1 LDAGRIGFVLK
12 EEEVLAPAAVHPL
25 AVQAAL
31 GARMLSSGG
40 HDDFNQGQVSC
51 RRPGSA
57 EFFIKGALTGF
68 DEAAP
73 ADFVVGHADP
83 SAPLDRLAPPEIP
96 LHQAVYE
103 ARPDVNC
110 VVHSH
115 SPAALVFGAL
125 QEDLVPLS
133 HEGALLCNDV
143 HRFTL
148 TSNTIL
154 DISVGRAIAETLGE
168 GLGVFLVNHGSV
180 VVGKSVRHAVIIAL
194 MLERACRLQLDALAS
209 GRDFATSTELDVAA
223 KREFIF
229 ADLSIRAY
237 WEHARRRVLRTFPDA
252 RNW

>member
-1 LDAGRIGFVLK
+1 VLK
-12 EEEVLAPAAVHPL
+12 EEELPAAAAAHPL
-25 AVQAAL
+25 AVQAAV
-31 GARMLSSGG
+31 GARMLSLGG

-73 ADFVVGHADP
+73 QDFVVGRVDP
-83 SAPLDRLAPPEIP
+83 AGPLDRLAPPEIP

-110 VVHSH
+110 VVHTH

-133 HEGALLCNDV
+133 HEGALLHNEV

-154 DISVGRAIAETLGE
+154 DISVGRAIAVTLGG
-168 GLGVFLVNHGSV
+168 GLGAFLVNHGSV
-180 VVGKSVRHAVIIAL
+180 VVGKSVRHAVIFAL

-237 WEHARRRVLRTFPDA
+237 WEHARRRVLRIFPES

>member
-1 LDAGRIGFVLK
+1 VLEEKEAPKPAVAG
-12 EEEVLAPAAVHPL
+12 PL
-25 AVQAAL
+25 AGQAAL
-31 GARMLSSGG
+31 AARMLSLGG

-57 EFFIKGALTGF
+57 EFLIKGALTGF

-73 ADFVVGHADP
+73 PDFVIGRTDHD
-83 SAPLDRLAPPEIP
+83 APLDRLAPPEIP
-96 LHQAVYE
+96 LHQAVYQ

-125 QEDLVPLS
+125 QEELVPLS
-133 HEGALLCNDV
+133 HEGALLQHEV

-154 DISVGRAIAETLGE
+154 DISVGRAIAATLGD
-168 GLGVFLVNHGSV
+168 GIGVFLVNHGSV
-180 VVGKSVRHAVIIAL
+180 VVGKSVRHAVIFAL

-209 GRDFATSTELDVAA
+209 GRGFAMSTALDVAA

-237 WEHARRRVLRTFPDA
+237 WEHARRRVLRTFPEA